1 MKNKTY
7 FNAAL
12 LSTIYF
18 SLGIFIY
25 FLTNGKPFQS
35 LSQSGFDKVLDF
47 IIKGEELSTINYYL
61 GLADNKFFFFYC
73 SIYFFFINFNF
84 IL

>member
-47 IIKGEELSTINYYL
+47 IIKGGKIKYN
-61 GLADNKFFFFYC
+61 
-73 SIYFFFINFNF
+73 
-84 IL
+84 

>member
-61 GLADNKFFFFYC
+61 GLADNKFF
-73 SIYFFFINFNF
+73 SFIAQFTF
-84 IL
+84 LLILILFC